1 MADDEKRAVGTPLER
16 TDADL
21 ERIAGVSEADL
32 DAARATWR
40 DAVAAKWRGLFDAK
54 RQDQ

>member
-1 MADDEKRAVGTPLER
+1 MADGEKRVVGTPLER

-21 ERIAGVSEADL
+21 ERIADVSEADIE
-32 DAARATWR
+32 AARATWR